1 MEEAIICWKY
11 KNMAVVYRFVID
23 SNDDGRATI
32 LVTNQLIETMG
43 VTPEQLHAD
52 ALENAPELKPAV
64 IKGMSEVRF
73 TMRNALEELV
83 DNSLM
88 ALRDVEFTD
97 SNGNLV
103 DWKNLEVR

>member
-1 MEEAIICWKY
+1 
-11 KNMAVVYRFVID
+11 MAVVYRFVID

-52 ALENAPELKPAV
+52 ALENAPELKSAV

>member
-1 MEEAIICWKY
+1 MKQYAKAKRDYE
-11 KNMAVVYRFVID
+11 V
-23 SNDDGRATI
+23 G
-32 LVTNQLIETMG
+32 
-43 VTPEQLHAD
+43 
-52 ALENAPELKPAV
+52 
-64 IKGMSEVRF
+64 KGF